1 MRFTRLK
8 RREFITLIG
17 GAAAAWPVV
26 VRAQQPAMPAI
37 GFLHSGTP
45 GPYRA
50 ALPAFL
56 AGLKES
62 GYIEGQNVAIEY
74 RWAEDQYNRLPAFVT
89 EVIRRDVAVIFA
101 GGGPA
106 VRAAKAATATIP
118 IVFTV
123 GEDPVKTGLVPSLG
137 RPGGNV
143 TGVSLLFVELGAKR
157 LELLRELLPN
167 PEVIALLVNPTNATE
182 AESQV
187 IDARSAASAIG
198 QQLIV
203 FNASTEGEIEQ
214 ALTTLVQQRVSA
226 LMVGSDFFLTTRFSQ
241 LVQLAARNAIPA
253 IYPWR
258 EATVAGGLMS
268 YGPIRNDSY
277 RQAGAYVGQILK
289 GAKPAELPVLQPTK
303 FELLINLKT
312 AKSLGLA
319 VPIKLLAFA
328 DEVIE

>member
-1 MRFTRLK
+1 VK
-8 RREFITLIG
+8 RREFITLLS
-17 GAAAAWPVV
+17 GAAAAWPITG
-26 VRAQQPAMPAI
+26 RAQQAGVPGI
-37 GFLHSGTP
+37 GFLHSGSP
-45 GPYRA
+45 GVYTA
-50 ALPAFL
+50 GGALTAFR

-62 GYIEGQNVAIEY
+62 GYIEGDNVSIEY
-74 RWAEDQYNRLPAFVT
+74 RWAEDQYDRLPAFAT
-89 EVIRRDVAVIFA
+89 ELIRREVAVIFA
-101 GGGPA
+101 GGSAA

-123 GEDPVKTGLVPSLG
+123 GEDPVKTGLVSSLA

-167 PEVIALLVNPTNATE
+167 PEIIALLVNPTNATE

-187 IDARSAASAIG
+187 RDARSAAGTIG
-198 QQLIV
+198 QQLIIL
-203 FNASTEGEIEQ
+203 NASTESDIEQ
-214 ALTTLVQQRVSA
+214 ALATLVQQRVSA
-226 LMVGSDFFLTTRFSQ
+226 LMVGSDFFLTTRSNQ

-253 IYPWR
+253 IYPRR

-303 FELLINLKT
+303 FEFLINLKT
-312 AKSLGLA
+312 AKSLGLT